1 MRWISVLMLVIA
13 IAAGATT
20 AAIGQEGFARKPEYS
35 LTFLKG
41 KLLRETPA
49 PKERLTIDS
58 AVKAGDVL
66 RTGWRSSAK
75 ISSSGMGTSFH
86 ISPRSTV
93 RLASDQPGV
102 LLEVQ
107 KGRLRA
113 VFDKISEGPSAE
125 RIITTPSAILAVRG
139 TEYGV
144 AVSKAGDTS
153 VVVFS
158 GVVDVTDIEHG
169 GPPVPVSMGE
179 FCTIPRG
186 GRPSSPMPHMMNAG
200 GWDHGQMP
208 GSMGGHGATG
218 SMGGHGSGHTRGGGA
233 MGHGG

>member
-41 KLLRETPA
+41 KLVRETPA
-49 PKERLTIDS
+49 PEERLTIDS

-75 ISSSGMGTSFH
+75 ISSPGLGTSFH
-86 ISPRSTV
+86 ISPRSTI

-158 GVVDVTDIEHG
+158 GVVDVTDSG
-169 GPPVPVSMGE
+169 GATPSVSITAGQ
-179 FCTIPRG
+179 FCNIPRG
-186 GRPSSPMPHMMNAG
+186 QGPSNPTPHSMG
-200 GWDHGQMP
+200 PGDWDHGQMP
-208 GSMGGHGATG
+208 SSMSGHGTNG
-218 SMGGHGSGHTRGGGA
+218 SMGGHGSGHSHGGGA